1 MLFRLAVPSSG
12 PGHSPRH
19 PALLAPHSGIS
30 LPSPAIAGTP
40 DLSASAKALFPMLL
54 RRSISLM
61 VLLAALAFAG
71 TTTRAAPATDASGFI
86 SNLVNEGLQT
96 LGDEKMTPSD
106 REKQFR
112 TLLADDFDMQRIARF
127 VLGRYWNEAS
137 EQDRRNFEKLFQDYV
152 VHSYSARFSAYSGQ
166 QVKVMGARPESET
179 TTIVMSQILQPNGA
193 PPAKVDWRVR
203 KGENGFKIVDV
214 DVEGVSMLI
223 TQREEFGTV
232 IQRNGGTVAGL
243 NHALEQK
250 LASGDTTMAAPML
263 PEHK

>member
-1 MLFRLAVPSSG
+1 
-12 PGHSPRH
+12 
-19 PALLAPHSGIS
+19 LLAPHSGTS
-30 LPSPAIAGTP
+30 LLPPAIAGTL
-40 DLSASAKALFPMLL
+40 DLSASAKALLPMLL
-54 RRSISLM
+54 RRSLSLLI
-61 VLLAALAFAG
+61 LLAAFAFAG
-71 TTTRAAPATDASGFI
+71 DATRAAPAGDAAGFV

-96 LGDEKMTPSD
+96 LANEKMTPSD
-106 REKQFR
+106 REQQFR
-112 TLLADDFDMQRIARF
+112 TLLVDDFDMQRIARF

-137 EQDRRNFEKLFQDYV
+137 EQDRQKFQKLFQDYV
-152 VHSYSARFSAYSGQ
+152 VHSYSARFSQYSGQ

-250 LASGDTTMAAPML
+250 LAQGDTSMAAPML

>member
-1 MLFRLAVPSSG
+1 MSFR
-12 PGHSPRH
+12 R
-19 PALLAPHSGIS
+19 ALPFLTLVVA
-30 LPSPAIAGTP
+30 LVFTGT
-40 DLSASAKALFPMLL
+40 A
-54 RRSISLM
+54 
-61 VLLAALAFAG
+61 
-71 TTTRAAPATDASGFI
+71 TRAAPASDAAGFI

-96 LGDEKMTPSD
+96 LGNEKLTPAD

-112 TLLADDFDMQRIARF
+112 ALLTDDFDMQRIARF
-127 VLGRYWNEAS
+127 VLGRYWKDAS
-137 EQDRRNFEKLFQDYV
+137 EQERQNFEKLFQDYV

-166 QVKVMGARPESET
+166 QVKVTGQRPESET

-243 NHALEQK
+243 NQALQQK
-250 LASGDTTMAAPML
+250 LAQGDTSLAAPML